1 MRENS
6 MIAGNFAEI
15 AVMRAA
21 RGSDIK
27 AKYTHLF
34 LRKY

>member
-1 MRENS
+1 MN
-6 MIAGNFAEI
+6 AGNFAAI
-15 AVMRAA
+15 SVTRAA